1 MIADRIR
8 QTINA
13 YGSVIDSNVHQITLF
28 ITVVMQIPYAEDD
41 FLNYFIADIG
51 FEEIV
56 KMIQLQ
62 S

>member
-1 MIADRIR
+1 
-8 QTINA
+8 
-13 YGSVIDSNVHQITLF
+13 
-28 ITVVMQIPYAEDD
+28 MQIPYAEDD
-41 FLNYFIADIG
+41 FLNYFIAHIG